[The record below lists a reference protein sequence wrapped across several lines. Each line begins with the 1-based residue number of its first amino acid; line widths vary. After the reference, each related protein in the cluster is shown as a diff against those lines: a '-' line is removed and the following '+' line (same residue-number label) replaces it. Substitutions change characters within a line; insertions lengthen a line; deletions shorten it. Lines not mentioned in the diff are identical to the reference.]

1 MMRVFLFSLLA
12 ILVSACGSDGE
23 ERPDYLDSTSLG
35 ALEVP
40 PQLTRPSTSEEL
52 KIAEPSAK
60 VLAQLQAG
68 DKVEGQVAPKFK
80 GVTLK
85 SEQGIY
91 WLEIDENAD
100 AVWPVLRDFWG
111 NEGIKLEREE
121 ALLGLMETEWL
132 KEYMAQIDRESGFF
146 KRVLKRVSPDVM
158 DKFRM
163 TVDRAGNQTRVY
175 INHRG
180 LAIAMNGEVSRWV
193 ARESD
198 AALEKEML
206 YRLSLFVG
214 LNKAQVDEQFA
225 GYVPYQTRIKSV
237 AGSENSFELS
247 GRRELAWKR
256 VQHAVNQL
264 GAKIIEQSP
273 QQDRMVI
280 EVSEITVTMAEDKSE
295 FDSAGVEGA
304 YEQTHASAAAKQ
316 PAQTQSA
323 DEAVKLTLALQENN
337 QATVMTVTDV
347 NGKAVSS
354 GFAYDAMKQL
364 AILLK

>member
-1 MMRVFLFSLLA
+1 MLRVFLFALLA
-12 ILVSACGSDGE
+12 VLVSACGSDGE
-23 ERPDYLDSTSLG
+23 ERPEYLDSTSLK

-60 VLAQLQAG
+60 VLAALQAS

-80 GVTLK
+80 GVALK
-85 SEQGIY
+85 SDQGIY
-91 WLEIDENAD
+91 WLEIEESAD
-100 AVWPVLRDFWG
+100 TVWPVLRDFWG

-121 ALLGLMETEWL
+121 PLLGLMETEWL

-163 TVDRAGNQTRVY
+163 SVERGDKTTRVF
-175 INHRG
+175 ISHRG
-180 LAIAMNGEVSRWV
+180 LSIAVAGESSRWV

-198 AALEKEML
+198 ASLEKEML
-206 YRLSLFVG
+206 YRLSLFAG
-214 LNKAQVDEQFA
+214 LNQVQADEQLA
-225 GYVPYQTRIKSV
+225 GYVPYQTRIKQV
-237 AGSENSFELS
+237 DGSDNSYELT

-264 GAKIIEQSP
+264 GAKIVEQQP
-273 QQDRMVI
+273 QQSMVI
-280 EVSEITVTMAEDKSE
+280 EVREITQSEVESEAMADVDMS
-295 FDSAGVEGA
+295 GIEGA
-304 YEQTHASAAAKQ
+304 YEETTRPQPRTKVTAAG
-316 PAQTQSA
+316 
-323 DEAVKLTLALQENN
+323 EAVKLTLILQEKN
-337 QATVMTVTDV
+337 QVTLMTVTDAG
-347 NGKAVSS
+347 GKPVTS

-364 AILLK
+364 ANLLR